1 MKQNTRKFAT
11 VFLTC
16 ALAAALTACS
26 ASQNSTPAPADSSS
40 VESAGSGSS
49 DSAADSGG
57 TAYDGVFKKSI
68 EFICP
73 WAAGG
78 GSDVNARQIGT
89 VVSERTGQT
98 VTVSNQTGGSGAIGF
113 TAIMNANPDGN
124 TIGIITAEIN
134 TLPPQGLVT
143 FTYEDMYPLIRL
155 CTLPS
160 VVAVPADSP
169 FNTLEDLIVYA
180 KENPGKLKV
189 GTVGTGSI
197 WHICAAKLMS
207 EAGIELTAVPY
218 DGASSAATAMLA
230 GEVDLTT
237 TELAVSHT
245 YVQSGDMKI
254 LGIMTEE
261 RLADYPD
268 YPTCTEQGYACVG
281 GSFQGMFAPK
291 GMDDTMKTAWEALLT
306 EAYNSDSYQNY
317 CKNAGMVPA
326 YLDHAEWEA
335 FLKEDLETVG
345 ALMKNLGLTK

>member
-1 MKQNTRKFAT
+1 MKRNKKRFISG
-11 VFLTC
+11 FLACT
-16 ALAAALTACS
+16 LTMALTACS
-26 ASQNSTPAPADSSS
+26 SSQNGSAASADKGTTVNSE
-40 VESAGSGSS
+40 V
-49 DSAADSGG
+49 DSAN
-57 TAYDGVFKKSI
+57 TAYDGVFNKSI

-78 GSDVNARQIGT
+78 GADVNARQIGT

-113 TAIMNANPDGN
+113 SAIMNADPDGN

-169 FNTLEDLIVYA
+169 FNTLEELVSYA
-180 KENPGKLKV
+180 KENPGELKV

-197 WHICAAKLMS
+197 WHICAAKLMA
-207 EAGIELTAVPY
+207 EAEIDLTAVPY

-237 TELAVSHT
+237 TELAVSHA

-261 RLADYPD
+261 RLADYSE
-268 YPTCTEQGYACVG
+268 YPTCKEQGYSCVG
-281 GSFQGMFAPK
+281 GSFQGMFCPK
-291 GMDDTMKTAWEALLT
+291 GVDEATKAAWEALLT

-335 FLKEDLETVG
+335 FLKEDLETVST
-345 ALMKNLGLTK
+345 LMKELGLTK

>member
-1 MKQNTRKFAT
+1 MKQNKRRLLSS
-11 VFLTC
+11 FLACVLTMS
-16 ALAAALTACS
+16 LTACS
-26 ASQNSTPAPADSSS
+26 SAQNEASAPA
-40 VESAGSGSS
+40 EIGSGTADAAQ
-49 DSAADSGG
+49 DSANAS
-57 TAYDGVFKKSI
+57 YDGVFKKSI

-78 GSDVNARQIGT
+78 GADVNARQIGT

-113 TAIMNANPDGN
+113 SAIMNANPDGN

-134 TLPPQGLVT
+134 TLPPQGLVP

-169 FNTLEDLIVYA
+169 FNTLEELVSYA
-180 KENPGKLKV
+180 KENPGQLKV

-197 WHICAAKLMS
+197 WHICAAKLMA

-237 TELAVSHT
+237 TELAVSHA

-261 RLADYPD
+261 RLEDYSN
-268 YPTCTEQGYACVG
+268 YPTCKEQGYACVG
-281 GSFQGMFAPK
+281 GSFQGMFCPK
-291 GMDDTMKTAWEALLT
+291 GVDDATKAAWEALLT
-306 EAYNSDSYQNY
+306 DAYNSDSYQNY

-326 YLDHAEWEA
+326 YLDHADWEA
-335 FLKEDLETVG
+335 FLKDDLETVG
-345 ALMKNLGLTK
+345 TLMKDLGLTQ